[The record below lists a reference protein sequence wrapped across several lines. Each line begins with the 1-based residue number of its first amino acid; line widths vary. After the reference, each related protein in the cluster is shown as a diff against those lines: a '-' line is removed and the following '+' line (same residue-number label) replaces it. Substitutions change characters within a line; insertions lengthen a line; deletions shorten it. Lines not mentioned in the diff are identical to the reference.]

1 MSRSNVQC
9 GARRGRSGPAG
20 PRVPTSSPLDRES
33 IAHQR
38 NLDVLLFD
46 AGQLDAERHLL
57 VCSGDVNAGSQYSA
71 HTAAKPVLEVGI
83 KPVLKARKGSI
94 WR

>member
-1 MSRSNVQC
+1 VHDVAVLVLLVLVFRLLL
-9 GARRGRSGPAG
+9 A
-20 PRVPTSSPLDRES
+20 LDRES
-33 IAHQR
+33 IDHQR

-71 HTAAKPVLEVGI
+71 HAAAKPVLEVGI
-83 KPVLKARKGSI
+83 KPGLECAKGLNLAI
-94 WR
+94 ADTR